1 MTHCKCG
8 QFAKA
13 KAIMT
18 ARLQA
23 EVKGAELRAL
33 WRAIWRKRWPKHLG

>member
-1 MTHCKCG
+1 MSRCPTCG

-23 EVKGAELRAL
+23 EVKVAELRAR
-33 WRAIWRKRWPKHLG
+33 WRAIWRVR